1 MKRDRERNFSFLKL
15 KRFHI
20 QGERGP
26 DGVTGVPG
34 PRGDKVHDQR
44 TDLKF

>member
-1 MKRDRERNFSFLKL
+1 MEEGRNEGRQSALLKYKWFYL
-15 KRFHI
+15 

-34 PRGDKVHDQR
+34 PRGDKVLDR
-44 TDLKF
+44 LK